1 MKIAEATTESKTAKD
16 TKPVFA
22 NVGHVVPGL
31 FKGEQGLKEVK
42 EALSRVRGS
51 AFLHFPIVSKF
62 ANANIRNLVEM
73 PIWFL
78 NDEDIAQEGLGL
90 NSMTEIVYT

>member
-1 MKIAEATTESKTAKD
+1 MLNLEKPAQATAESKGSSKD
-16 TKPVFA
+16 VKPAFA
-22 NVGHVVPGL
+22 NVGHVVPGQ
-31 FKGEQGLKEVK
+31 FKGEQGLKDLK
-42 EALSRVRGS
+42 EALSRVRG
-51 AFLHFPIVSKF
+51 
-62 ANANIRNLVEM
+62 NLVDM